1 MSDKHKK
8 KKKLGVL
15 EFCSALNSDDLRLIK
30 KALVKFTLQVRKER
44 KFALNDHASE
54 EEGVLE
60 EVEDDDYYENKDEGE
75 ELKVEEEMDVGSTNL
90 PKWTR
95 DVKQYNV
102 PFVATSLSF
111 GGDEGFVRRG
121 HWPTGLLQAYLMASP
136 RATELLISLKQLR
149 QQTSSSSSSFHS
161 GKRYDASFLRIY
173 WFAIAEL
180 ITAASLVGG
189 TSERSHNAHSNVF
202 IQTIVDECIP
212 EMCQQLEA
220 SHTYQKKKRKR
231 ESNMINVQKDDG
243 VTPAIL
249 YCFTQIIMMVQT
261 NSSNSIEPAVAR
273 NVYKKISS
281 SLNSSIVSAMLRR
294 TPDTKREEQRPSLV
308 PCQRHPKD
316 YYFSFIQPQTLDTST
331 ACILLASAMLLFT
344 VQYSSNEQQQYFLLS
359 SMISCKVASSSSSS
373 SSSVGPGIA
382 YLSFEMG
389 LNHIE
394 SCSPLGD
401 NYYLALSQF
410 IIAIRQCCLLEG
422 SMTNVRHYL
431 LALINK
437 SKCDFFSAHG
447 LTRLSK
453 LAATCTV
460 PVHSVEDDTIIQPSA
475 SPKDI
480 ASMEARS
487 LLLILIGDHDRSP
500 LYFTFS
506 TKTAYPYLRNDDDTI
521 SHHSQKQQLS
531 LISKTLFQLT
541 STTTAEPY
549 MHEFIRSCF
558 QNSPG
563 LVPLYFKAM
572 VPFTSNESNESM
584 FSSEYYLCN
593 VTLLVSGSP
602 SIAKCWNASWNEL
615 KLSTGYKN
623 ADLTTITKIPDSL
636 MMCIYPVH
644 CFNKAIIQKLL
655 SSTSSFIVVLE
666 TLNLLEAIIQRCE
679 TFLSDD
685 GTSSFI
691 DDKKILV
698 EALEKRL
705 LPDIPWMLSLLRS
718 KLEAHFSSSSSLKDD
733 SFLSLAHLCK
743 TLCRH
748 YSILSA
754 TSQSSKNENSVD
766 IIAKLLA
773 IVLAVK
779 PSEQQSIGDFE
790 ASPNHTLLQLHL
802 LHLIEAAAQCQSQNG
817 AKYATK
823 GDKREV
829 SRIYFKRRMC
839 LTIQMT
845 LWFPPLLNFSFNSI
859 ASCHQMHVQNI

>member
-1 MSDKHKK
+1 MSDAHEN

-44 KFALNDHASE
+44 NFALNDHASE
-54 EEGVLE
+54 EEGVE
-60 EVEDDDYYENKDEGE
+60 EVEDDDDYGNKDEE
-75 ELKVEEEMDVGSTNL
+75 VELKVEEEMDGGSTNL

-149 QQTSSSSSSFHS
+149 QQASSSSSSKS
-161 GKRYDASFLRIY
+161 SKRYDASFLRSY

-180 ITAASLVGG
+180 ITAASIVGR
-189 TSERSHNAHSNVF
+189 TSERSHNAHSTVF
-202 IQTIVDECIP
+202 MQTIVDECIP
-212 EMCQQLEA
+212 EMCQQIEA
-220 SHTYQKKKRKR
+220 SHAYQKKKRKR
-231 ESNMINVQKDDG
+231 EPDMSNVQKDDG

-249 YCFTQIIMMVQT
+249 YCFTQILMMVQT
-261 NSSNSIEPAVAR
+261 NPSNSIVPAVVR

-281 SLNSSIVSAMLRR
+281 SLNSRIVSAMLRMA
-294 TPDTKREEQRPSLV
+294 PDTKKEEQRPSLV
-308 PCQRHPKD
+308 PCQRQPKD
-316 YYFSFIQPQTLDTST
+316 YYFSFIQPQKLDTST

-344 VQYSSNEQQQYFLLS
+344 VQYRSNEQQQYFLLS

-373 SSSVGPGIA
+373 SAGPGIA
-382 YLSFEMG
+382 YLSLEIG

-401 NYYLALSQF
+401 NYYLAVSQF
-410 IIAIRQCCLLEG
+410 MIAIRQCCLLEG
-422 SMTNVRHYL
+422 NMKNVRHYL
-431 LALINK
+431 LARINR
-437 SKCDFFSAHG
+437 SKCYFFSAHG

-460 PVHSVEDDTIIQPSA
+460 PVHSVEDDTIIQVSP

-487 LLLILIGDHDRSP
+487 LLLTLIGDQDRSP
-500 LYFTFS
+500 LYFNLS
-506 TKTAYPYLRNDDDTI
+506 TKTALSYLRNDDDTI
-521 SHHSQKQQLS
+521 SHHSQQQQLS

-549 MHEFIRSCF
+549 MHEFIWSCF
-558 QNSPG
+558 QKSPG

-572 VPFTSNESNESM
+572 VPFTSNESNESI

-593 VTLLVSGSP
+593 VTRLVSGSP
-602 SIAKCWNASWNEL
+602 SIAKCWNSSWNEF

-623 ADLTTITKIPDSL
+623 DDLTTITKIPDSL

-655 SSTSSFIVVLE
+655 SFSSSSIVALE
-666 TLNLLEAIIQRCE
+666 TLNLLEVIIQRCE

-698 EALEKRL
+698 EVLEKRL

-733 SFLSLAHLCK
+733 SFLPLAHLCK

-779 PSEQQSIGDFE
+779 PSEQQSIGDSE

-802 LHLIEAAAQCQSQNG
+802 LHLIEAAAQCQSKND

-829 SRIYFKRRMC
+829 SHISFRRRMRS
-839 LTIQMT
+839 L
-845 LWFPPLLNFSFNSI
+845 
-859 ASCHQMHVQNI
+859 VK